1 MILMKNKDYS
11 YIFIRIERSLAI
23 CFKYK
28 KDFSYKFFLDLATGG
43 FPVRLQPVVFGPSF
57 TQ

>member
-1 MILMKNKDYS
+1 MKNKDYS

-28 KDFSYKFFLDLATGG
+28 KDFSYKFFLDLATDG